1 MLELVKFSPLVNQWY
16 PAKGPSGDG
25 ANTKSNY
32 KDGWHHS
39 AWWRQ
44 RPRLPEAGG
53 TKVRGLSCAV
63 LRLEGR
69 RNLSFRMMHSCVT
82 LWGFDFATWSKQQ
95 DLNWGLPVCV
105 PAFLWH
111 PAKDT
116 NLTGTRRHK
125 PTESLFFFLFAG
137 LPAGTALNNSTG
149 LQHLSKKSKGSKC
162 IKTLD

>member
-1 MLELVKFSPLVNQWY
+1 MLELVTFSPLVNQWY

-53 TKVRGLSCAV
+53 TKVLGLSCAT

-95 DLNWGLPVCV
+95 DLNWGLPVSV

-125 PTESLFFFLFAG
+125 PTESLFFSSPDYQLE
-137 LPAGTALNNSTG
+137 LHSTTWPG
-149 LQHLSKKSKGSKC
+149 YSTCPKNLRGGKC